1 MIAGSGYTKG
11 WDSITASTSTETDKT
26 KCSSTATT
34 ACIAITTSARM
45 ADPQAHVGRG
55 RVHQNWDAIT
65 AVDLDGDGQDEIFFY
80 RKDGLYRYY
89 DIRPTGHLGAPIIAG
104 SRLSEGLDIDN
115 GHRSQRR
122 RQRRNALLQS
132 GREIRL
138 LQRFSQRSTRR
149 ADPLRRQLHHGL
161 ELDRIGES
169 GWMTRLGID
178 VTGLVRAM
186 ISLALV
192 VWMTPAV
199 ATATELRTL
208 DEMEATLDD
217 TGSYLEPLVYNGEA
231 VGNPGWVVS
240 IIASGFYTCSGTLVH
255 AQWVLTAAHCV
266 EDVDSS
272 YRINVGGDRWFEGTQ
287 RQLSSVHIHPSY
299 SSSDVTSV
307 DLAMIR
313 LDSPVSGTPL
323 PSLVSSPSW
332 PVIDQFLIVV
342 GWGLTYDN
350 SPVPD
355 YLQAAW
361 VWVNSDT
368 TGVRDDGYPYCHT
381 ASVASSGYEDF
392 CFGGVSWACSGDSG
406 GPLVGYSSP
415 DSTSGTA
422 DTIYGVT
429 SFGVGSGCSSA
440 FYDTVAQ
447 AIGPHLSWISSFYS
461 TAVMPGPGDE
471 MFFYRRR
478 WALPL
483 LRRAQRRD
491 SEQAHP
497 SRRQLHQ
504 GLEHDHGNRPG
515 RRRPR
520 RNVLLPR
527 RRALPLLQRQT
538 RRTRRAP
545 ILAGDGYTKD
555 WTSITAIDLDGD
567 GQDEMFFYRDDGL
580 FRFYNVKPTDEIG
593 KPILAGDRLH
603 QGLGCHHRG

>member
-1 MIAGSGYTKG
+1 
-11 WDSITASTSTETDKT
+11 
-26 KCSSTATT
+26 
-34 ACIAITTSARM
+34 
-45 ADPQAHVGRG
+45 
-55 RVHQNWDAIT
+55 
-65 AVDLDGDGQDEIFFY
+65 
-80 RKDGLYRYY
+80 
-89 DIRPTGHLGAPIIAG
+89 
-104 SRLSEGLDIDN
+104 
-115 GHRSQRR
+115 
-122 RQRRNALLQS
+122 
-132 GREIRL
+132 
-138 LQRFSQRSTRR
+138 
-149 ADPLRRQLHHGL
+149 
-161 ELDRIGES
+161 
-169 GWMTRLGID
+169 

-192 VWMTPAV
+192 VGMTPAV

-208 DEMEATLDD
+208 DEMEAPTLDD

-266 EDVDSS
+266 DDVDSS

-368 TGVRDDGYPYCHT
+368 TGVRDDGYSYCHT

-415 DSTSGTA
+415 ESTSGTA

-471 MFFYRRR
+471 MFFYRDDGLFRFYDVR
-478 WALPL
+478 NDGTLSKPIRAGDGYTKDWSTITGIDLDGDGQDEMFFYRDDGLFRFYNVRPDGSLP
-483 LRRAQRRD
+483 
-491 SEQAHP
+491 
-497 SRRQLHQ
+497 
-504 GLEHDHGNRPG
+504 
-515 RRRPR
+515 
-520 RNVLLPR
+520 
-527 RRALPLLQRQT
+527 
-538 RRTRRAP
+538 AP

-580 FRFYNVKPTDEIG
+580 FRFYNVKPTGEIG
-593 KPILAGDRLH
+593 KPILAGTGYTKGWDAITAVDLDGDGQDEMFFYRRD
-603 QGLGCHHRG
+603 GLFRYYDVRPDGQIGKPILAGDNYTKNWTSITAVDLDGDGRDEMFFYRNDGLFRFYRIRPDAVLGAPVSAGSSMTTGWTSIAAIDIGG